1 MLVGGVMFFPG
12 ANYLLGNLDLELRLG
27 AELGNRINFKITS
40 LITVMVYYL
49 INCQN
54 CLRIQIETISYQA
67 LVELISDLIIPW
79 KDLLF
84 LSEMNLYLPNLAV
97 YRGNLR

>member
-49 INCQN
+49 INCQK
-54 CLRIQIETISYQA
+54 CLRI
-67 LVELISDLIIPW
+67 
-79 KDLLF
+79 
-84 LSEMNLYLPNLAV
+84 
-97 YRGNLR
+97 

>member
-12 ANYLLGNLDLELRLG
+12 ANYLLGNLDVVLRLC
-27 AELGNRINFKITS
+27 AELGNRMNFKITS

-54 CLRIQIETISYQA
+54 CIRIEIETISYQA
-67 LVELISDLIIPW
+67 LVKLTPLNSIQPKTTAYNPPDGIKPT
-79 KDLLF
+79 
-84 LSEMNLYLPNLAV
+84 
-97 YRGNLR
+97 